1 MMNLAP
7 GDLTLAGDAALRID
21 GSTATLD
28 APARTNSFID
38 PSGRRPADFNAPFLW
53 VEATGDFVLGARV
66 RVDLRA
72 TYDAAGLFAMV
83 DERRWIKHVR
93 ENTDLGR
100 PAIVDVVTD
109 GISDDSNGEPWPDSV
124 VRLQMVRRGRLWC
137 THVAPDDGTW
147 RMVRYFGLDW
157 PETIRV
163 GLTAQS
169 PLGEGCRSRFDA
181 LTFGPNP
188 YSDVRAARV

>member
-1 MMNLAP
+1 MNLAP
-7 GDLTLAGDAALRID
+7 ENLTFAGDGVMEID
-21 GSTATLD
+21 GSTVTLD
-28 APARTNSFID
+28 ASARTNSFID
-38 PSGRRPADFNAPFLW
+38 PAGVHPAEFNAPILW
-53 VEATGDFVLGARV
+53 IEAKGDFVLSARV
-66 RVDLRA
+66 RVYLRA

-83 DERRWIKHVR
+83 DERRWVKHVR
-93 ENTDLGR
+93 ENTDLGY

-109 GISDDSNGEPWPDSV
+109 GFSDDSNGEPWPDAV

-137 THVAPDDGTW
+137 THVAPDDGNW

-169 PLGEGCRSRFDA
+169 PIGEGCRSRFDA
-181 LTFGPNP
+181 PTFGPNP